1 MVWAPNGVVGQHDE
15 AALRQV
21 VDELKKVD
29 TSNATRDEIVDVLK
43 KMGKI
48 AKKR

>member
-15 AALRQV
+15 AALRRV

-29 TSNATRDEIVDVLK
+29 TVDAKYKDIVGALK
-43 KMGKI
+43 RMRKI
-48 AKKR
+48 AQER